1 MCSMR
6 RYQGSGSVSVFLAL
20 TITLMLS
27 FCMVFIESAR
37 ENTMLL
43 KADVVFEAA
52 MQSVMA
58 EYSVLLWEKY
68 DLLYVDC
75 GYEGATASVEAV
87 KKRMQYYQNK
97 NLTLGNRGWLQL
109 DGKETNIS
117 EILLATDYNGKD
129 FYLQAIEAGGAGL
142 VQSYAEKLMSWF
154 TQTEAILSDGEALQ
168 TDFAHISEQIEEV
181 NASETEGYIENP
193 LDRVLDANLL
203 LKQVTEDV
211 KENLSEETAVLKEYA
226 SHRALR
232 TGTAAEEH
240 SEQSLW
246 NKILFLQYAMEH
258 FSHYGSEKAAEKKGL
273 WCELEYLVG
282 GKNSDS
288 RNMEVVV
295 AQLLLIREADNYLTI
310 LQDEG
315 RVLQAHELAAIA
327 TAALAAWMEP
337 VVCQAILLYWAY
349 EDSVEDLQTLL
360 EGGKIPLI
368 KSLPLEAIS
377 GFTLGYEEYL
387 SLLLLLQK
395 QEQLAMRSMDI
406 IEMNVRQEN
415 PSFEMD
421 ACIGKAVV
429 ESTFQDLYG
438 KSYYVSG
445 MIQYVHSD

>member
-1 MCSMR
+1 MYSMR
-6 RYQGSGSVSVFLAL
+6 RYHGSGSVSVLLSL
-20 TITLMLS
+20 TITLIMS

-43 KADVVFEAA
+43 KADIVFEAA
-52 MQSVMA
+52 LQSVMA
-58 EYSVLLWEKY
+58 EYSVPLWEKY

-75 GYEGATASVEAV
+75 GYEGTTASVEAV
-87 KKRMQYYQNK
+87 KKRLQYYQNK
-97 NLTLGNRGWLQL
+97 NLAVGNQGWLQL
-109 DGKETNIS
+109 DGEETNIS

-154 TQTEAILSDGEALQ
+154 TETEAIVSEGEALQ
-168 TDFAHISEQIEEV
+168 TDFVHVSTQIEEV
-181 NASETEGYIENP
+181 NAAETEGYIENP
-193 LDRVLDANLL
+193 LDRVLSANLL
-203 LKQVTEDV
+203 LEQVTEDA
-211 KENLSEETAVLKEYA
+211 KEKLSTETIVLAECA
-226 SHRALR
+226 SYRTLQ
-232 TGTAAEEH
+232 TGTATDER
-240 SEQSLW
+240 SEQSVW
-246 NKILFLQYAMEH
+246 NKILFSQYAMEH
-258 FSHYGSEKAAEKKGL
+258 FSHFGSEKATGKKGL

-295 AQLLLIREADNYLTI
+295 AQLLLIREVDNYLML

-315 RVLQAHELAAIA
+315 KVLQAHELAAVA

-349 EDSVEDLQTLL
+349 EESVEDLQTLFQ
-360 EGGKIPLI
+360 GGKIPLI
-368 KSLPLEAIS
+368 KSLPLESIS

-387 SLLLLLQK
+387 CLLLLLQK
-395 QEQLAMRSMDI
+395 QEHLAMRSIDI

-415 PSFEMD
+415 PVFQMD
-421 ACIGKAVV
+421 ACIGKALV
-429 ESTFQDLYG
+429 ESGFKDLYG

-445 MIQYVHSD
+445 NIQYVQSD